1 MLLCEH
7 VLTITWSE
15 TMTYLPIV
23 LTVTIHYNNSNKNCS
38 IESRDNKFHS
48 HNFVLSIRVSV
59 QTEVHFV
66 NIVRSEDI
74 NVIIFWDTV

>member
-1 MLLCEH
+1 
-7 VLTITWSE
+7 
-15 TMTYLPIV
+15 MTYLPIV
-23 LTVTIHYNNSNKNCS
+23 LTVTMHYNNSNKNCS

-59 QTEVHFV
+59 QTEVQCCIPCLKDFV